1 MVESLPSDGDDE
13 MGRTIAAEEAKARVL
28 DSMRDVGSF
37 GEEYRNNRRL
47 QTIEKPKNET
57 NYNQTLSDISDTF

>member
-1 MVESLPSDGDDE
+1 MIESLPSDGDDE
-13 MGRTIAAEEAKARVL
+13 MGRTIAAEEAKVRVL